1 MTTPTA
7 MCSPQSI
14 SMAQNKEIMHQ
25 SRASSKTFVF
35 LQAPASCSAAR
46 DTKQKR
52 RRKRTRRIT
61 RGLRRPADRL
71 SPDVCHNRQGLSEVM
86 GVKLCALRAEPRLE
100 NVIGALTMTSTL
112 FPPKMRF
119 GVAASPLDTPAVAL
133 PPLRSTLCRNAAY
146 YV

>member
-100 NVIGALTMTSTL
+100 NVIGALTPVVSYYDLNTIPAQNEIWRCGVSSRYSCSSSTTTQVH
-112 FPPKMRF
+112 P
-119 GVAASPLDTPAVAL
+119 V
-133 PPLRSTLCRNAAY
+133 
-146 YV
+146 